1 MSRGRGLKALS
12 TGYETTILHVFPGKG
27 KEVRLSLEENRFHV
41 SGGGQPGDT
50 GALSAQ
56 GFSAEV
62 TDCFREGELDVLS
75 ARILKGEPVEGLR
88 VRAEVNL
95 QRQAL
100 LSRMHS
106 GEHILSRV
114 LESRHDGLVVYK
126 VAVGEEETAVF
137 MRWEGE
143 LNWPLLFE
151 AEDAANEV
159 IARDLPVEIRL
170 HSPQEAQSI
179 TGLKANWNRIG
190 DEPVRVVTIPGFDCI
205 ACSGTHVSSTSEVGG
220 ILVTGYRGAAPEW
233 ELKFTVHRER
243 VLEEISRVTR
253 VLLRKVSCPL
263 EKLEKVYDRLQE
275 ERQVLSRALEK
286 AKGMLE
292 IPWDRRLF
300 GSKSLSV
307 AVLPGFMPELAVPA
321 LKRLIEGDPSSVGLV
336 LIPAGDGQDGN
347 FVLACGT
354 HAGIDLRRFL
364 KEHPALLA
372 RGGGSPAWVTGST
385 GAAIPGTWVSA
396 LESEMA

>member
-1 MSRGRGLKALS
+1 MS

-27 KEVRLSLEENRFHV
+27 KEVRLELEENRFHV

-50 GALSAQ
+50 GLLSAQ
-56 GFSAEV
+56 SFMAEV
-62 TDCFREGELDVLS
+62 TDCYREGEKEVLS
-75 ARILKGEPVEGLR
+75 ARIQKGEPVEGLR
-88 VRAEVNL
+88 VRVELNL
-95 QRQAL
+95 GRQAL

-114 LESRHDGLVVYK
+114 LENRHEGLEVYK
-126 VAVGEEETAVF
+126 VAVGEEETAVY

-159 IARDLPVEIRL
+159 ISRNLPVETRL
-170 HSPQEAQSI
+170 YTPQDAQSI
-179 TGLKANWNRIG
+179 AGLKANWDRLG

-220 ILVTGYRGAAPEW
+220 ILVTGYRGTAPDW

-243 VLEEISRVTR
+243 ALEEISRVAR

-275 ERQVLSRALEK
+275 EKQVLTRALDK

-292 IPWDRRLF
+292 LPWERRPV
-300 GSKSLSV
+300 GSRFLSV
-307 AVLPGFMPELAVPA
+307 AVLPGFLPEMAVPA
-321 LKRLIEGDPSSVGLV
+321 LKRLIEGDPSSLGLV
-336 LIPAGDGQDGN
+336 LIPSGDGQEGS
-347 FVLACGT
+347 FILACGAD
-354 HAGIDLRRFL
+354 AGIDLRRFL
-364 KEHPALLA
+364 KDHQDLLA
-372 RGGGSPAWVTGST
+372 RGGGSPSWVTGST
-385 GAAIPGTWVSA
+385 GAAIPGAWTEA
-396 LESEMA
+396 LEKKMA

>member
-1 MSRGRGLKALS
+1 MS

-27 KEVRLSLEENRFHV
+27 KEVRLELEENRFHV

-50 GALSAQ
+50 GLLSAQ
-56 GFSAEV
+56 SFMAEV
-62 TDCFREGELDVLS
+62 TDCYREGEKEVLS
-75 ARILKGEPVEGLR
+75 ARIQKGEPVEGLR
-88 VRAEVNL
+88 VRVELNL
-95 QRQAL
+95 GRQAL

-114 LESRHDGLVVYK
+114 LENRHEGLEVYK
-126 VAVGEEETAVF
+126 VAVGEEETAVY

-159 IARDLPVEIRL
+159 ISRNLPVETRL
-170 HSPQEAQSI
+170 YTPQDAQSI
-179 TGLKANWNRIG
+179 AGLKANWDRLG

-220 ILVTGYRGAAPEW
+220 ILVTGYRGTAPDW

-243 VLEEISRVTR
+243 ALEEISRVAW

-275 ERQVLSRALEK
+275 EKQVLTRALDK

-292 IPWDRRLF
+292 LPWERRPV
-300 GSKSLSV
+300 GSRFLSV
-307 AVLPGFMPELAVPA
+307 AVLPGAM
-321 LKRLIEGDPSSVGLV
+321 
-336 LIPAGDGQDGN
+336 
-347 FVLACGT
+347 
-354 HAGIDLRRFL
+354 
-364 KEHPALLA
+364 
-372 RGGGSPAWVTGST
+372 
-385 GAAIPGTWVSA
+385 
-396 LESEMA
+396 